1 MQQKKGKEEKILKF
15 NNPELDRR
23 IGGIPLPS
31 LTLIEGPN
39 NSGKSVIVQQLSWSA
54 LNSGYNVVYIT
65 SEETPKGLISHMEEL
80 SWKVLDYYL
89 IGQFRI
95 TALHIRGIKWN
106 SEVSRFYLLGL
117 QNFINRLIE
126 KYKIFVIDSLTY
138 LITYA
143 IEQDILEFFSE
154 LRNLVDL
161 KDATFFVTIHPYAV
175 EEDMLIRIR
184 SISDGHF
191 LLSIKHFHNRNVMVL
206 NVAKLRGASRTSDS
220 IVSFDVD
227 PVMGIKVLPFSFAR
241 A

>member
-1 MQQKKGKEEKILKF
+1 MQTEHRKKEKILKF

-39 NSGKSVIVQQLSWSA
+39 NSGKSVIVQQLTWSA
-54 LNSGYNVVYIT
+54 LVSGYNVIYIT
-65 SEETPKGLISHMEEL
+65 SEETPKSLISHMEEL
-80 SWKVLDYYL
+80 SWEVLDFYL
-89 IGQFRI
+89 AGNFRI
-95 TALHIRGIKWN
+95 TTLHVKGIRWN

-117 QNFINRLIE
+117 QNFIERLSK
-126 KYKIFVIDSLTY
+126 KYHIFIIDSLTY

-154 LRNLVDL
+154 LRNLVDSSNV
-161 KDATFFVTIHPYAV
+161 TFFVTIHPYAL

-206 NVAKLRGASRTSDS
+206 NIAKLRGASRASDS
-220 IVSFDVD
+220 IVSFDID
-227 PVMGIKVLPFSFAR
+227 PIMGIKVLPFSFAK